1 MRNGPAVR
9 RRKLGEELRSLRH
22 TSGLTSRDAAGM
34 LGWHQSK
41 VSRIE
46 TGASGVTPR
55 DVTLL
60 LDVYG
65 VDDRQLRSLLQ
76 ALAGSAGGG
85 GSGWWHAYRG
95 LIPPQY
101 RDFISLESQADAAR
115 TLETSVV
122 PGLLQT
128 ADYARAVTRSSL
140 DGLPPAQ
147 LDSLVEVRLARQS
160 VLHAPRPLRLSAV
173 LDEAVLRR
181 GVGGPRVMEGQ
192 LRHLAHAAQ
201 LPHVTLQLLPF
212 EAGSYIGL
220 TGPFVIFSFPNT
232 SDLDVVVLD
241 HLTSS
246 LYLERREDLEAYSS
260 AFRTMQAHA
269 LSPERSLD
277 LIAALCRGDEAEP
290 SDCPRGARCPT
301 VSHSPHPN
309 GGAAA
314 AAPG

>member
-1 MRNGPAVR
+1 MRHGPVVR

-22 TSGLTSRDAAGM
+22 TSGLTSRDAAVL
-34 LGWHQSK
+34 LGWNQSK

-46 TGASGVTPR
+46 TGASGVTPA
-55 DVTLL
+55 DVTRL
-60 LDVYG
+60 LDTYG
-65 VDDRQLRSLLQ
+65 VHDEHLRSLLQ
-76 ALAGSAGGG
+76 TLAGSAGGG

-101 RDFISLESQADAAR
+101 RDFISLESQACEAR

-160 VLHAPRPLRLSAV
+160 VLYSPGPLRFSAV

-181 GVGGPRVMEGQ
+181 RVGGPEVMRDQ
-192 LRHLAHAAQ
+192 LHHLARSAQ

-212 EAGSYIGL
+212 EAGSYVGL
-220 TGPFVIFSFPNT
+220 TGPFVIFSFPST
-232 SDLDVVVLD
+232 SDLDVVTLD

-260 AFRTMQAHA
+260 AFRTLQAHA

-277 LIAALCRGDEAEP
+277 LIAAVGRG
-290 SDCPRGARCPT
+290 G
-301 VSHSPHPN
+301 
-309 GGAAA
+309 
-314 AAPG
+314 

>member
-1 MRNGPAVR
+1 MRHGPVVR
-9 RRKLGEELRSLRH
+9 RRKLGEELRGLRH
-22 TSGLTSRDAAGM
+22 GSGLTSREAARL

-46 TGASGVTPR
+46 TGASGVKPA
-55 DVTLL
+55 DVTRL
-60 LDVYG
+60 LDAYG
-65 VDDRQLRSLLQ
+65 VDDVQLRTLLQ
-76 ALAGSAGGG
+76 TLAGPAGGG

-101 RDFISLESQADAAR
+101 RDFISLESQAGAAR

-147 LDSLVEVRLARQS
+147 LDSLVEVRLARQG
-160 VLHAPRPLRLSAV
+160 VLHAPRPLQLSAV
-173 LDEAVLRR
+173 LDEAAVRR
-181 GVGGPRVMEGQ
+181 GVGGPRVMRNQ
-192 LRHLAHAAQ
+192 LRHLVMVAQ
-201 LPHVTLQLLPF
+201 LPHVRLQLLPF

-220 TGPFVIFSFPNT
+220 TGPFVIFSFPTT

-260 AFRTMQAHA
+260 AFRTMQDHA

-277 LIAALCRGDEAEP
+277 LIAAVGRG
-290 SDCPRGARCPT
+290 G
-301 VSHSPHPN
+301 
-309 GGAAA
+309 
-314 AAPG
+314 